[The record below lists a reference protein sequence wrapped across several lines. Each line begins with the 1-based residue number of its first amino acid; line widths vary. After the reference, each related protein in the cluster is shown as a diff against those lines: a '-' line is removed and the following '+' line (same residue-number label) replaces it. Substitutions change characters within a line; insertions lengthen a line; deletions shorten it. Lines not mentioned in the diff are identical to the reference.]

1 MELDERKIAEIVE
14 RVVARIGGVGG
25 VGTAGGGGGGGGGGG
40 ASADSGRAAG
50 SGVAPPVTLPGA
62 VGAAP
67 GAGARPPFVRSLRDD
82 GPRGAGGRRGP
93 AIPRATRGV
102 FGDPDSAVD
111 AARKAFE
118 QYEREPLSLRY
129 RIVEAMR
136 AVTLQHLDDLAR
148 FAHEE
153 TGLGRVEDKV
163 GKNRI
168 AATRTPGPEILTPK
182 AWTGDDGLTIMERA
196 PYGVIASVTPTT
208 NPTETIINNGIGIV
222 SGGNAVVFNTHPSA
236 KGVCAWHVHLLNE
249 AVVAAGGPEN
259 LLTCVG
265 EPTIES
271 AQYVMRHKG
280 VRLIVVTG
288 GAGVVKEAMSCGKK
302 VIAAGPGNPPVVVD
316 ETAFIDKAARGIIAG
331 ASIDNNILCT
341 AEKEIIAVRDVA
353 DMLKKELVRNG
364 CVELNDRQRDALA
377 KVITPDGFHIDK
389 QFVGKNANVLLKTIG
404 VSAPDSCRLAFCEAD
419 EQHPFVQNELLMP
432 VIGLVRVKDAD
443 EAIAMAIRVEHG
455 FHHTAVMYSTNIDAM
470 HRMARAVN
478 TSIFV
483 KNAPNFAGLGYGGE
497 GYTSWTIASPTGEGL
512 TTAINFTRE
521 RRCTLKEYFRI
532 V

>member
-1 MELDERKIAEIVE
+1 MNVDDKKIAEIVE
-14 RVVARIGGVGG
+14 RVVARLGGLSGG
-25 VGTAGGGGGGGGGGG
+25 DAAGQSAPSAAG
-40 ASADSGRAAG
+40 AGRAADPAPAGRPAFQRPRSDDSPRKKG
-50 SGVAPPVTLPGA
+50 SSV
-62 VGAAP
+62 
-67 GAGARPPFVRSLRDD
+67 
-82 GPRGAGGRRGP
+82 
-93 AIPRATRGV
+93 PRATRGV
-102 FGDPDSAVD
+102 FADPDSAVT

-118 QYEREPLSLRY
+118 QYEQMELSTRH
-129 RIVEAMR
+129 RVVAAMR
-136 AVTLQHLDDLAR
+136 AVTLQHLEELAR
-148 FAHEE
+148 YAHEE
-153 TGLGRVEDKV
+153 TGLGRIEDKI

-168 AATRTPGPEILTPK
+168 AATKTPGPEILQPK
-182 AWTGDDGLTIMERA
+182 AWTGDDGLSIMERA
-196 PYGVIASVTPTT
+196 PYGVIASITPTT
-208 NPTETIINNGIGIV
+208 NPTETIINNGISIV

-236 KGVCAWHVHLLNE
+236 KQVCAWHVSLLNE

-259 LLTCVG
+259 LLVAIA

-288 GAGVVKEAMSCGKK
+288 GPGVVKEAMSCGKK
-302 VIAAGPGNPPVVVD
+302 VIGAGPGNPPVVVD
-316 ETAFIDKAARGIIAG
+316 ETAFIDRAAKGIVAG

-341 AEKEIIAVRDVA
+341 AEKEIIVVRDVA
-353 DMLKKELVRNG
+353 DMLKKELVKQG
-364 CVELNDRQRDALA
+364 CVELSDRQRDQLQ
-377 KVITPDGFHIDK
+377 KIICPDGFHTDK
-389 QFVGKNANVLLKTIG
+389 QFVGKNANVILKTIG

-432 VIGLVRVKDAD
+432 VIGMVRVKDVD
-443 EAIAMAIRVEHG
+443 EGIAMAIRVEHG

-470 HRMARAVN
+470 HRMARSVN

-521 RRCTLKEYFRI
+521 RRCTLKDYFRI